1 MWFFKY
7 KVTFYDEASRKIIS
21 TRGIVIGRTINEAVD
36 ILTGFYGEE
45 SIENIN
51 IGCMGEIQD
60 VLEFNEKITWKSDS
74 IIIDKENY

>member
-7 KVTFYDEASRKIIS
+7 RVTFYEEALGKVVSAK
-21 TRGIVIGRTINEAVD
+21 GIVIGRTINEAVD

-51 IGCMGEIQD
+51 IGCIGEIQD
-60 VLEFNEKITWKSDS
+60 ILEFNEKITWESDS
-74 IIIDKENY
+74 IVIDKENY